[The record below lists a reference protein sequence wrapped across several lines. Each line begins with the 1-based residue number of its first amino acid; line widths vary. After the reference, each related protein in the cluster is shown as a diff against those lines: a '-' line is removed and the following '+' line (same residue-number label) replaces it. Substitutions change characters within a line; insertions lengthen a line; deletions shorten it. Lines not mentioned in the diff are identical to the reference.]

1 MKPAVILKSDF
12 VVSTDKNY
20 SNYVNYIDR
29 EGAKNRDKEVQ
40 DYKWE
45 DASYEKYLEYMN
57 RSTAKYSNEKEKGE
71 GLFTED
77 KDLLSKNERRDIKK
91 MFQESQHKGTV
102 LWRDV
107 YSFDNE
113 WLDKNGFMNDG
124 LLDEKSI
131 KDATRRS
138 MSECFNREDLKDTGY
153 WVGEIHYNTDN
164 IHVHV
169 ASTETEN
176 TRPMMENIIKKK
188 NSEGEYEEMIV
199 IEPRGKR
206 KPSTED
212 SMKSSFINH
221 LANRNNTLERLSTL
235 RYELHHSMRIDEKS
249 IKQKKRLEEIKE
261 ELPEDRRHW
270 AYNHSNMKHLK
281 QPINEYTHQYMNMYY
296 KKEFDEY
303 KELLKKD
310 SEMNKALYGVGDKN
324 KNRYQDT
331 YENKMNELNSKMG
344 NALLKSLKEKEKYSY
359 QSSRVFEPTSQCNQK
374 KSVQKNNYQQSN
386 SKVKFKIHPNDRLTK
401 HDLYAIQRAFKNHRK
416 DQELETQHNQLQRRI
431 ENENQNEL

>member
-1 MKPAVILKSDF
+1 MKKIVTALSITALVLGACGTNDEEPKKDTKVEKH
-12 VVSTDKNY
+12 DK
-20 SNYVNYIDR
+20 
-29 EGAKNRDKEVQ
+29 KQDK
-40 DYKWE
+40 K
-45 DASYEKYLEYMN
+45 
-57 RSTAKYSNEKEKGE
+57 KEK
-71 GLFTED
+71 
-77 KDLLSKNERRDIKK
+77 K
-91 MFQESQHKGTV
+91 
-102 LWRDV
+102 
-107 YSFDNE
+107 
-113 WLDKNGFMNDG
+113 
-124 LLDEKSI
+124 
-131 KDATRRS
+131 
-138 MSECFNREDLKDTGY
+138 
-153 WVGEIHYNTDN
+153 TDN

-169 ASTETEN
+169 ASTETED

>member
-1 MKPAVILKSDF
+1 MKPAVILKTDF

-29 EGAKNRDKEVQ
+29 DGAKNRDKESQ
-40 DYKWE
+40 YYKSEE
-45 DASYEKYLEYMN
+45 DDFEKYLDYMN
-57 RSTAKYSNEKEKGE
+57 RDYAKHTNRKDRGE

-77 KDLLSKNERRDIKK
+77 KYVLSKNERKEIKK
-91 MFQESQHKGTV
+91 KFQESQKKGTV

-113 WLDKNGFMNDG
+113 WLKKNGFLNDG
-124 LLDEKSI
+124 LLDEISI
-131 KDATRRS
+131 KDATRKS
-138 MSECFNREDLKDTGY
+138 MSECFKREGIQKTGY

-169 ASTETEN
+169 ASTETTN

-221 LANRNNTLERLSTL
+221 LADRDNTLQRLSTL
-235 RYELHHSMRIDEKS
+235 RYELHHSMRIDEKND
-249 IKQKKRLEEIKE
+249 KQNKRLEKIKE
-261 ELPEDRRHW
+261 QLPKDRRHW
-270 AYNHSNMKHLK
+270 AYNHYSMKNLK
-281 QPINEYTHQYMNMYY
+281 QPINEYTHQYMDMYH

-303 KELLKKD
+303 KQLLKKD

-331 YENKMNELNSKMG
+331 YENKMDDLNSKMG
-344 NALLKSLKEKEKYSY
+344 NALLKTLREKEKDSY
-359 QSSRVFEPTSQCNQK
+359 QTSRTFKLSSESTQVILENRTG
-374 KSVQKNNYQQSN
+374 NNSN
-386 SKVKFKIHPNDRLTK
+386 TKFKSHRNNSITK
-401 HDLYAIQRAFKNHRK
+401 YDLYAIQRAFKNHRK
-416 DQELETQHNQLQRRI
+416 DYELETQHNQLQRRI
-431 ENENQNEL
+431 ENESQNEL